1 MPDSEPSKVESS
13 ALKVLISRGFFEAA
27 SDLSAI
33 DAAMQRG
40 MVTFYNGYDP
50 TANSLHAGSLLTI
63 MAARHLQQA
72 GHRPIILLGG
82 ATARVGDPSGRSETR
97 KMLDD
102 AQIASNLAALRYQF
116 SRFIHFDS
124 GAANDALLLD
134 NNDWL
139 APLHY
144 VEFLRDI
151 GRHFTVNRMIAA
163 KTYRERLES
172 ELPLSFLEFN
182 YQLLQ
187 AYDFLHL
194 YRAHDCTLQVGG
206 ADQWGNMI
214 SGVELIRR
222 VGADQLVSSGA
233 TGSGATS
240 DERPDTAYCLT
251 YQLLVTADGSKMG
264 KTAKGA
270 VWLDPNQYAPFDYY
284 QYWIN
289 CHDRDVE
296 KMLRLFTEL
305 PLEEI
310 SELTKVEGA
319 ALREAKAALAY
330 EATKLLHGEEEA
342 ERARRATEQAFGS
355 GEDWSALTCVALPET
370 EMALIDLV
378 VHEQIG
384 GFKSKRDAR
393 ERIKSGAVKLDGE
406 VVTEPNELITA
417 ARCGAEGLRLQIGRK
432 KRVRVCLGSGSGSGS
447 TSGSG
452 TTQGEGD
459 DPGDD

>member
-1 MPDSEPSKVESS
+1 MPGDSERPEVQSP
-13 ALKVLISRGFFEAA
+13 ALKTLIERGYFEAA

-33 DAAMQRG
+33 DEALCAG

-50 TANSLHAGSLLTI
+50 TAASLHAGSLLTI
-63 MAARHLQQA
+63 MAARVLQKH
-72 GHRPIILLGG
+72 GHRPLMLLGG
-82 ATARVGDPSGRSETR
+82 ATARVGDPSGRNETR

-102 AQIASNLAALRYQF
+102 ARINHNLECLKRQF
-116 SRFIHFDS
+116 SAFLHFDS
-124 GAANDALLLD
+124 GAHNDAQIID

-144 VEFLRDI
+144 IAFLRDI
-151 GRHFTVNRMIAA
+151 GRHFSVNRMVAA
-163 KTYRERLES
+163 KTYRDRLEQ

-194 YRAHDCTLQVGG
+194 YNTMGCILQVGG

-222 VGADQLVSSGA
+222 VGAEQSEDA
-233 TGSGATS
+233 
-240 DERPDTAYCLT
+240 EHRDTAYCLT
-251 YQLLVTADGSKMG
+251 YPLLTVADGAKMG

-270 VWLDPNQYAPFDYY
+270 VWLDGELFSPFDYY

-296 KMLRLFTEL
+296 KLLRLFTEL
-305 PLEEI
+305 PLEQI
-310 SELTKVEGA
+310 AELCAAEGA
-319 ALREAKAALAY
+319 ALKQAKTALAF
-330 EATKLLHGEEEA
+330 EATKLLHGKEA
-342 ERARRATEQAFGS
+342 ATQARRAAEQAFGS
-355 GEDWSALTCVALPET
+355 GDDWSALPCIEVGADELRLLE
-370 EMALIDLV
+370 LV
-378 VHEQIG
+378 VHEEVK

-406 VVTEPNELITA
+406 PVTDPNELIDV
-417 ARCGAEGLRLQIGRK
+417 ARCGEDGLRVQIGRK
-432 KRVRVCLGSGSGSGS
+432 KRLRVKLVGA
-447 TSGSG
+447 
-452 TTQGEGD
+452 
-459 DPGDD
+459 

>member
-1 MPDSEPSKVESS
+1 MPDSEPSKVESP
-13 ALKVLISRGFFEAA
+13 ALGVLITRGFFEAA
-27 SDLSAI
+27 SDLAAI

-50 TANSLHAGSLLTI
+50 TASSLHAGSLLTI

-116 SRFIHFDS
+116 SRFIHFDR

-163 KTYRERLES
+163 KTYRERLEC

-222 VGADQLVSSGA
+222 VGADQPGA
-233 TGSGATS
+233 GTNPGT
-240 DERPDTAYCLT
+240 DTAYCLT
-251 YQLLVTADGSKMG
+251 YPLLVTADGSKMG

-310 SELTKVEGA
+310 AELTKVEGA

-330 EATKLLHGEEEA
+330 EATKLLHGEELA
-342 ERARRATEQAFGS
+342 EQARRATEQAFGS
-355 GEDWSALTCVALPET
+355 GEDWSALPCVELAESEIPLV
-370 EMALIDLV
+370 DLV
-378 VHEQIG
+378 VHDLIG

-406 VVTEPNELITA
+406 VVSEPSELITA
-417 ARCGAEGLRLQIGRK
+417 ARCGPDGLRLQIGRK
-432 KRVRVCLGSGSGSGS
+432 KRVRVRVGA
-447 TSGSG
+447 
-452 TTQGEGD
+452 
-459 DPGDD
+459 

>member
-1 MPDSEPSKVESS
+1 MPADSEPIEVKSP
-13 ALKVLISRGFFEAA
+13 ALKVLIERGFFEAA
-27 SDLSAI
+27 SDLAAI

-63 MAARHLQQA
+63 MAARHLQQG
-72 GHRPIILLGG
+72 GHKPIILLGG

-102 AQIASNLAALRYQF
+102 AQVAGNLAALRYQF
-116 SRFIHFDS
+116 SRFIHFDD
-124 GAANDALLLD
+124 GKPNDAIVLD

-139 APLHY
+139 AQLHY
-144 VEFLRDI
+144 IEFLRDI

-194 YRAHDCTLQVGG
+194 YRTHDCTLQVGG

-222 VGADQLVSSGA
+222 VGAG
-233 TGSGATS
+233 G
-240 DERPDTAYCLT
+240 DEKPDTAYCLT

-270 VWLDPNQYAPFDYY
+270 VWLDPNQYAPFEYY

-305 PLEEI
+305 SLEHI
-310 SELTKVEGA
+310 TQLTKVEGA
-319 ALREAKAALAY
+319 ALREAKATLAY
-330 EATKLLHGEEEA
+330 EATKLLHGEDEA

-355 GEDWSALTCVALPET
+355 GEDWSALPCIQLGEAEISL
-370 EMALIDLV
+370 LDLV
-378 VHEQIG
+378 VHDQIG

-393 ERIKSGAVKLDGE
+393 ERIKDGAVKLDGE
-406 VVTEPNELITA
+406 IVTDPNEMITA
-417 ARCGAEGLRLQIGRK
+417 ARSKGEGLRLQIGRK
-432 KRVRVCLGSGSGSGS
+432 KRVRVRFC
-447 TSGSG
+447 
-452 TTQGEGD
+452 
-459 DPGDD
+459 